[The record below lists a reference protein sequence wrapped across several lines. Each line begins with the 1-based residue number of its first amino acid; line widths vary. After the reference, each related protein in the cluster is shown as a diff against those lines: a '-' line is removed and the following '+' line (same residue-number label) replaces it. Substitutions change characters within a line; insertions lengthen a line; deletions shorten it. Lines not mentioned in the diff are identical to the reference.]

1 MVNKFREDHL
11 YIDAVIL
18 EGVGKYINAI
28 ADAVDLRKLDAE
40 NVSVVIAQ
48 DPARAAKDEAYRT
61 HAAVGSALGML
72 SVRYVHENMGSVDIE
87 NYPLTDKL
95 NGLWLDAALSNGKP
109 FSQLSVSDQKKL
121 TEQGYIFVGSFQGYA
136 GFFFS
141 NSCTCTEADSDYAYI
156 EYNAVWN
163 KAARIIRNT
172 LLPRVRSKVKADPS
186 TGYISNTTIS
196 SWDALV
202 KSALETMVTSED
214 IADFDIYINPKQMA
228 VSDKPFNIKVK
239 LVADGIVHEFEID
252 LGFTNKI

>member
-1 MVNKFREDHL
+1 M
-11 YIDAVIL
+11 
-18 EGVGKYINAI
+18 
-28 ADAVDLRKLDAE
+28 
-40 NVSVVIAQ
+40 
-48 DPARAAKDEAYRT
+48 P
-61 HAAVGSALGML
+61 
-72 SVRYVHENMGSVDIE
+72 
-87 NYPLTDKL
+87 
-95 NGLWLDAALSNGKP
+95 
-109 FSQLSVSDQKKL
+109 
-121 TEQGYIFVGSFQGYA
+121 GSFSA
-136 GFFFS
+136 IHVLVRKRS
-141 NSCTCTEADSDYAYI
+141 SDYAYI

-202 KSALETMVTSED
+202 KSALESMVNSED

>member
-1 MVNKFREDHL
+1 L
-11 YIDAVIL
+11 AGCSL
-18 EGVGKYINAI
+18 EQWQT
-28 ADAVDLRKLDAE
+28 L
-40 NVSVVIAQ
+40 
-48 DPARAAKDEAYRT
+48 
-61 HAAVGSALGML
+61 
-72 SVRYVHENMGSVDIE
+72 
-87 NYPLTDKL
+87 LTVERIR
-95 NGLWLDAALSNGKP
+95 P
-109 FSQLSVSDQKKL
+109 EKL

>member
-1 MVNKFREDHL
+1 M
-11 YIDAVIL
+11 
-18 EGVGKYINAI
+18 
-28 ADAVDLRKLDAE
+28 
-40 NVSVVIAQ
+40 
-48 DPARAAKDEAYRT
+48 
-61 HAAVGSALGML
+61 
-72 SVRYVHENMGSVDIE
+72 
-87 NYPLTDKL
+87 TDKL

-121 TEQGYIFVGSFQGYA
+121 TDQGYIFVGSFQGYA

-239 LVADGIVHEFEID
+239 LVADGIVHEFEICLLYTSPSPRD
-252 LGFTNKI
+252 CS